1 MRSASLG
8 SSFSPGR
15 ACGTERG
22 SRIAPPCLGKSR
34 LGSSTRDL
42 ADIDPNSPPI
52 NHRWETLG
60 NPTLA
65 ERRRPERLWPKSSVD
80 RRRMKGR
87 RILVTGGAGFIG
99 SHLVERLSRGN
110 LVTVFDDL
118 STGSLRNLS
127 DVREEVRVKRAS
139 ILQSKTLATA
149 MKGQELVYQL
159 AAKTSVPESVAKP
172 QDYWRANVEGTMHVL
187 KAAVDAKMNRVVFA
201 SSAAVYGESDENP
214 KVETMRPAPASP
226 YATTKMVGEFAC
238 EEISS
243 LKGIETVVVRIFNAY
258 GPRQDPSS
266 SYASVIAK
274 FSAALAANQPVEVF
288 GDGEQT
294 RDFLFA
300 GDLAEALELAGERP
314 VAGQIFN
321 VGSGTAT
328 KVNEVARLL
337 SEITVTPIRAA
348 RKESRPGDVRHSRA
362 DISKATAKLGF
373 TPRTSLREGLERTL
387 AYYRTQVSKG

>member
-1 MRSASLG
+1 
-8 SSFSPGR
+8 
-15 ACGTERG
+15 
-22 SRIAPPCLGKSR
+22 
-34 LGSSTRDL
+34 
-42 ADIDPNSPPI
+42 
-52 NHRWETLG
+52 
-60 NPTLA
+60 
-65 ERRRPERLWPKSSVD
+65 
-80 RRRMKGR
+80 MKGR
-87 RILVTGGAGFIG
+87 SILITGGAGFIG

-127 DVREEVRVKRAS
+127 DIRQEVRVKRAS
-139 ILQSKTLATA
+139 ILQSKTLTTA
-149 MKGQELVYQL
+149 MKGQDLVYHL

-187 KAAVDAKMNRVVFA
+187 KAAVDAHVKRVVFA
-201 SSAAVYGESDENP
+201 SSAAVYGESEENP

-274 FSAALAANQPVEVF
+274 FSAALAANQPVEIF

-294 RDFLFA
+294 RDFLYA

-314 VAGQIFN
+314 IAGQIFN
-321 VGSGTAT
+321 LGSGTAT
-328 KVNEVARLL
+328 KVNEVARML
-337 SEITVTPIRAA
+337 SETTVTPIRAA
-348 RKESRPGDVRHSRA
+348 RKDSRPGDVRHSLA

-387 AYYRTQVSKG
+387 AYYRSQAKS

>member
-1 MRSASLG
+1 
-8 SSFSPGR
+8 
-15 ACGTERG
+15 
-22 SRIAPPCLGKSR
+22 
-34 LGSSTRDL
+34 
-42 ADIDPNSPPI
+42 
-52 NHRWETLG
+52 
-60 NPTLA
+60 
-65 ERRRPERLWPKSSVD
+65 
-80 RRRMKGR
+80 MKGR

-149 MKGQELVYQL
+149 MKGQELVYHL

>member
-1 MRSASLG
+1 
-8 SSFSPGR
+8 
-15 ACGTERG
+15 
-22 SRIAPPCLGKSR
+22 
-34 LGSSTRDL
+34 
-42 ADIDPNSPPI
+42 
-52 NHRWETLG
+52 
-60 NPTLA
+60 
-65 ERRRPERLWPKSSVD
+65 
-80 RRRMKGR
+80 MKGR
-87 RILVTGGAGFIG
+87 NILITGGAGFIG

-127 DVREEVRVKRAS
+127 DIRQEVRVKRAS
-139 ILQSKTLATA
+139 ILQSKTLTTA
-149 MKGQELVYQL
+149 MKGQDLVYHL

-187 KAAVDAKMNRVVFA
+187 KAAVDAHVKRVVFA
-201 SSAAVYGESDENP
+201 SSAAVYGESEENP

-294 RDFLFA
+294 RDFLYA

-314 VAGQIFN
+314 IAGQIFN
-321 VGSGTAT
+321 LGSGTAT

-337 SEITVTPIRAA
+337 SETTVTPIRAA
-348 RKESRPGDVRHSRA
+348 RKDSRPGDVRHSLA

-373 TPRTSLREGLERTL
+373 TPRTSLREGLERAL
-387 AYYRTQVSKG
+387 AYYRTNASKG